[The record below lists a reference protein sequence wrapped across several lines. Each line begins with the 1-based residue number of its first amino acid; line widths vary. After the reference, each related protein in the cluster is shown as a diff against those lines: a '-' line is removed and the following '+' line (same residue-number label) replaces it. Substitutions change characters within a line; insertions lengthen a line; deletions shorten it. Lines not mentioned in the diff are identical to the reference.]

1 MEVKKIK
8 RNKKYVKAKKSWFTI
23 IGSLILVLGIT
34 LITID
39 FINPYLKEKEEENAL
54 KDFYIQE
61 EIKED
66 KKDKTTSEEV
76 KEETKS
82 NKTKLEYIAVL
93 KIPKVNLEKGLVTKD
108 SKYNSVNYGIEI
120 LKESDSPD
128 VINGNVILVSHSG
141 TANIS
146 YFRNLDKIN
155 VGDEAS
161 IIYNGKTYNY
171 KFVKIYDI
179 DKNGK
184 AKISR
189 DKNTSTLT
197 LITCRHNTEKQIVLI
212 AELQNTQ

>member
-82 NKTKLEYIAVL
+82 KKTKLEYIAVL
-93 KIPKVNLEKGLVTKD
+93 KIPKINLEKGLVAKD
-108 SKYNSVNYGIEI
+108 SKFNNINYGVEI

-128 VINGNVILVSHSG
+128 VINGNVMLVMKLQLYIMVKF
-141 TANIS
+141 TII
-146 YFRNLDKIN
+146 NL
-155 VGDEAS
+155 
-161 IIYNGKTYNY
+161 
-171 KFVKIYDI
+171 
-179 DKNGK
+179 
-184 AKISR
+184 
-189 DKNTSTLT
+189 
-197 LITCRHNTEKQIVLI
+197 
-212 AELQNTQ
+212 